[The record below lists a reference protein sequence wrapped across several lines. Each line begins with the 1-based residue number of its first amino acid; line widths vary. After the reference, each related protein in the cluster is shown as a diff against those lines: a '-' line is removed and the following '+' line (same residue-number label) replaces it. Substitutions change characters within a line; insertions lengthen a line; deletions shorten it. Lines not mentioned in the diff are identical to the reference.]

1 MAAFLRSLLQLTK
14 PSIMLLVLVTGATAL
29 VMEGSFVAAPLEF
42 LLVMIGLFLTGGSA
56 NAINQYFERDIDS
69 RMKRTAKRRPLPTG
83 RLKPWQALTFALGI
97 GIGGCLLF
105 AFRFNLL
112 SAALAGGTIFFYGVI
127 YTLLLKPNTAQN
139 IVIGGAAGAMAP
151 VIAWAA
157 ATGGMA
163 LAPWL
168 LFLIIFLWTPPH
180 FWALALYLKEDYRT
194 VSLPMMPVVAGDD
207 ATLKQI
213 VWYTAATIATSLW
226 LVISSNYWVGAVAA
240 IGLGAVFMKRA
251 LQARRE
257 QTREVERGLF
267 AFSIIYLFALFFAFM
282 VDGFIGIAFAA

>member
-1 MAAFLRSLLQLTK
+1 MIALLRSLLQLTK

-29 VMEGSFVAAPLEF
+29 VMEGSFVSKPLDF

-56 NAINQYFERDIDS
+56 NAINQYFEREIDAQ
-69 RMKRTAKRRPLPTG
+69 MKRTAKRRPLPTG
-83 RLKPWQALTFALGI
+83 KLKPGHALAFALSI

-105 AFRFNLL
+105 GLRFNWL
-112 SAALAGGTIFFYGVI
+112 SAAFAGGTIFFYGVI

-157 ATGGMA
+157 VTGGTA

-180 FWALALYLKEDYRT
+180 FWALALYLKDDYRT
-194 VSLPMMPVVAGDD
+194 VKLPMMPVVAGDD

-213 VWYTAATIATSLW
+213 VWYTVATIATSIW
-226 LVISSNYWVGAVAA
+226 LVVHCQYWVGAAAA
-240 IGLGAVFMKRA
+240 IGLGLVFMKRA
-251 LQARRE
+251 LQAQRE
-257 QTREVERGLF
+257 KTRAVERGLF
-267 AFSIIYLFALFFAFM
+267 AYSIIYLFALFFAFM
-282 VDGFIGIAFAA
+282 VDGFIGIALA